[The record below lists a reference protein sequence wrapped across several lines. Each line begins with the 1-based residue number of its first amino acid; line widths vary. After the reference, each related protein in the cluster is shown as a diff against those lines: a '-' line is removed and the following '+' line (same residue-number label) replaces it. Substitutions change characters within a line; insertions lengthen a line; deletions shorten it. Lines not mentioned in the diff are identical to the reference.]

1 MSRAGVLLHGNSLIL
16 TVYHVRHLPGEN
28 CRISAWSTRFVP
40 AVEWII
46 GYNRIQ
52 NPSHRRE
59 SCVLTV
65 SPAPQTHTECPVTVM

>member
-1 MSRAGVLLHGNSLIL
+1 MHGNSLIL

-28 CRISAWSTRFVP
+28 CRIGAWSTRFVP

-52 NPSHRRE
+52 NPSHRRGY
-59 SCVLTV
+59 SVT
-65 SPAPQTHTECPVTVM
+65 SAPDSHSECPVTVM